1 MKKYL
6 FFLLALLPMALAFS
20 ACSDD
25 NDLPDVDFDI
35 TFSGAQNVDGVL
47 YVVQGQPFEVTGIKV
62 TNREEGKGAGISA
75 ADYYWD
81 YVYVGTSIQPPYGF
95 EFELSES
102 TPLGRHQLDIECPVF
117 AVDKTL
123 AQAYC
128 SFSVQ
133 VVASADDIPAESQ
146 PETHVTPKISAT
158 KDK

>member
-35 TFSGAQNVDGVL
+35 TFSGAQSVDGVL
-47 YVVQGQPFEVTGIKV
+47 YVVQGQSFEVTGIKV

-81 YVYVGTSIQPPYGF
+81 YVYVGTSIQPLWLRIRGIRVDPSGPSSARHRMPCIRSRQDF
-95 EFELSES
+95 GSGL
-102 TPLGRHQLDIECPVF
+102 LLVQRAGCGIGR
-117 AVDKTL
+117 
-123 AQAYC
+123 
-128 SFSVQ
+128 
-133 VVASADDIPAESQ
+133 
-146 PETHVTPKISAT
+146 
-158 KDK
+158 